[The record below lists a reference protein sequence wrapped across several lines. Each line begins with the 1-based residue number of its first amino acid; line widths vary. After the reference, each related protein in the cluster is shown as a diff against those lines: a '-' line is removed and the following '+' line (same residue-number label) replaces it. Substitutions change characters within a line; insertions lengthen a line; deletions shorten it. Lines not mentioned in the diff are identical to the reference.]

1 MCMSNVCMSHSC
13 QKVDFKTTTII
24 TMIIIIMIVTVVTAT
39 ATATAT
45 TKTTM
50 TIVITIISVYK
61 LGDVGIST
69 NLIGS
74 LSLTMSSS

>member
-24 TMIIIIMIVTVVTAT
+24 IMIIIIMIVTVAT

-74 LSLTMSSS
+74 LSLTMSTS

>member
-1 MCMSNVCMSHSC
+1 MCMSNVCMSHGC

-24 TMIIIIMIVTVVTAT
+24 IIMIIIIMIVTV

-69 NLIGS
+69 NLFGS
-74 LSLTMSSS
+74 LSLTMSTS

>member
-13 QKVDFKTTTII
+13 QKVDFKTTIITII
-24 TMIIIIMIVTVVTAT
+24 IVTV